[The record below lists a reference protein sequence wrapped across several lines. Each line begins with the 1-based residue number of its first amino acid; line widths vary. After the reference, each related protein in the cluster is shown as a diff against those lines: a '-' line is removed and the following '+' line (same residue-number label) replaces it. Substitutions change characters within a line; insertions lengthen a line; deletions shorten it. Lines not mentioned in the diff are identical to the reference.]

1 MGDLGPGEGK
11 AYFLSAL
18 LIIAIAVAGAV
29 VVWVLP

>member
-18 LIIAIAVAGAV
+18 FICAIAVAGAV
-29 VVWVLP
+29 LIWVLP